1 MIKIATQRK
10 TNIQDLKDNKIPYIH
25 VKYYSTKRG
34 RDKLENKE
42 GKDEELTY

>member
-1 MIKIATQRK
+1 MIKIAQKKLCRNRK
-10 TNIQDLKDNKIPYIH
+10 TARFHISMSNTIPQ
-25 VKYYSTKRG
+25 KGG